1 MKKIILRSSTLR
13 KIISTLRSFE
23 TTLRKKSGTLRSF
36 STTLRKNLM
45 TLRKIK
51 FHVSF
56 LRYRFYSS

>member
-23 TTLRKKSGTLRSF
+23 TTLRK
-36 STTLRKNLM
+36 NLM

>member
-13 KIISTLRSFE
+13 KIISTLRS
-23 TTLRKKSGTLRSF
+23 LKG
-36 STTLRKNLM
+36 

-56 LRYRFYSS
+56 LRYRFYNS

>member
-1 MKKIILRSSTLR
+1 MKKIIFRSSTLR

-23 TTLRKKSGTLRSF
+23 TTLRKKSGTLR
-36 STTLRKNLM
+36 KNLM

-56 LRYRFYSS
+56 LRYRFYHS